1 MSWADTGVLVK
12 PSNFSGS
19 YKKKHTSSPE
29 SVQGTQLPTA
39 AHTASS
45 QDMTEMPDGNT
56 CGYTG
61 GDS

>member
-12 PSNFSGS
+12 PSNFSDS
-19 YKKKHTSSPE
+19 YKKNTSPPE

-45 QDMTEMPDGNT
+45 QDITEMPDGNT